1 MTGKE
6 DYRKRRRTLLPLS
19 CNARLQSGGSWI
31 DDTMKC
37 KWIGCHECKRENP
50 GMGGCAGGEVHAE
63 DKKRFSQFYTPNITI
78 MLRMVHKNEN

>member
-1 MTGKE
+1 
-6 DYRKRRRTLLPLS
+6 
-19 CNARLQSGGSWI
+19 
-31 DDTMKC
+31 MKC
-37 KWIGCHECKRENP
+37 KWIGCHECKRENL